1 MPPVP
6 VATTSVEGG
15 EGYMG
20 ARRDDLLLCVNDA
33 VNDVS
38 ASESSESRFE
48 VEFVCC

>member
-6 VATTSVEGG
+6 VATATVEGG
-15 EGYMG
+15 GVHG
-20 ARRDDLLLCVNDA
+20 CQRDDLLLCVNDA